1 MALVLEI
8 EYLAG
13 IVFAA
18 RGPETDQPDWPPQP
32 DRIFSALV
40 ATWGARGE
48 RADEAEALEWL
59 EQQRVTKIIASSAGP
74 RIAPLSYVP
83 PNDKLADQR
92 NKKFGPPGFRER
104 QPRRFPA
111 AIPDERVVRLYWEN
125 GDQDAQR
132 LETLSRLAADTSYV
146 GHSASLTRCRFL
158 NGQSPPSE
166 ESFPP
171 TRMVYRGRFEELRA
185 RYKQFKESSG
195 KSGRP
200 RPGERVRPELKS
212 AKPAA
217 ACCFGTEWTV
227 LEHTGGEMP
236 DIRAAAPMAK
246 EVRAAILSGYSQCGL
261 GDRIPFE
268 VSGHEPD
275 KSPTRQP
282 HLAIVPLSFAG
293 FRYADG
299 HLLGFALV
307 PPHGS
312 ALLKSEEFRRA
323 MRKIAT
329 VKGERR
335 TLRLHRLG
343 LELSPTREADKL
355 SLEAALYTKRWADFA
370 TVTPIVLDRHLKK
383 KGAARQEEIEE
394 QIKAACENAGLPRP
408 ANVYPDKHSAVEGAV
423 SAQPSV
429 KSPGWMR
436 WQLPR
441 ALDGRFLTHAIIR
454 FSQPVEGPVILGAG
468 RFVGLGLCRPI
479 RLGESEA

>member
-1 MALVLEI
+1 M
-8 EYLAG
+8 
-13 IVFAA
+13 
-18 RGPETDQPDWPPQP
+18 
-32 DRIFSALV
+32 
-40 ATWGARGE
+40 
-48 RADEAEALEWL
+48 
-59 EQQRVTKIIASSAGP
+59 TKIIASSAGP

-236 DIRAAAPMAK
+236 DIRGQGSSRRDSFRIQPMWLGRPYS
-246 EVRAAILSGYSQCGL
+246 VR
-261 GDRIPFE
+261 
-268 VSGHEPD
+268 
-275 KSPTRQP
+275 
-282 HLAIVPLSFAG
+282 
-293 FRYADG
+293 
-299 HLLGFALV
+299 
-307 PPHGS
+307 
-312 ALLKSEEFRRA
+312 
-323 MRKIAT
+323 
-329 VKGERR
+329 GER
-335 TLRLHRLG
+335 
-343 LELSPTREADKL
+343 A
-355 SLEAALYTKRWADFA
+355 
-370 TVTPIVLDRHLKK
+370 
-383 KGAARQEEIEE
+383 
-394 QIKAACENAGLPRP
+394 
-408 ANVYPDKHSAVEGAV
+408 
-423 SAQPSV
+423 
-429 KSPGWMR
+429 
-436 WQLPR
+436 
-441 ALDGRFLTHAIIR
+441 
-454 FSQPVEGPVILGAG
+454 
-468 RFVGLGLCRPI
+468 
-479 RLGESEA
+479 

>member
-48 RADEAEALEWL
+48 QADEAEALRWL
-59 EQQRVTKIIASSAGP
+59 EQQRVTKIIASSAGR
-74 RIAPLSYVP
+74 RIALLSYVP
-83 PNDKLADQR
+83 PNDKLA
-92 NKKFGPPGFRER
+92 KKKSTSPGFRER

-111 AIPDERVVRLYWEN
+111 AIPDERIVRLYWED
-125 GDQDAQR
+125 GDQGAQR
-132 LETLSRLAADTSYV
+132 LEQLSRLAADTSYV

-158 NGQSPPSE
+158 TGQSPPSE
-166 ESFPP
+166 ESCPP

-185 RYKQFKESSG
+185 SYKQFKESSG
-195 KSGRP
+195 RSGRP
-200 RPGERVRPELKS
+200 RPGERVRPEPQS

-217 ACCFGTEWTV
+217 ACCFGTEWLV

-236 DIRAAAPMAK
+236 DIRAAALLAK
-246 EVRAAILSGYSQCGL
+246 DVRAAILSGYSHCGL

-293 FRYADG
+293 SPYADG

-307 PPHGS
+307 PPRGS
-312 ALLKSEEFRRA
+312 ALLNSEEFRRA
-323 MRKIAT
+323 MRKIAA

-343 LELSPTREADKL
+343 LELSLTCEPHKQ
-355 SLEAALYTKRWADFA
+355 SLDPSLYTKRSADFA
-370 TVTPIVLDRHLKK
+370 TVTPIVLDRHLKE

-394 QIKAACENAGLPRP
+394 QIKAACENVGLPRP
-408 ANVYPDKHSAVEGAV
+408 ADVYPDKHSAVEGSV

-441 ALDGRFLTHAIIR
+441 SLDGRFLTHAVIR
-454 FSQPVEGPVILGAG
+454 FSEPVEGPVILGAG

-479 RLGESEA
+479 WLAENEA